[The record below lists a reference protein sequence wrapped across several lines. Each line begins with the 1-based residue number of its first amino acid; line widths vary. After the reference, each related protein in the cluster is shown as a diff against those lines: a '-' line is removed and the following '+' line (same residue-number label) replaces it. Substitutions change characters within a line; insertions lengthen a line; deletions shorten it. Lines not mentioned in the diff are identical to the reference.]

1 MSKDIVISM
10 DGGEITSVHCPD
22 GDYRIH
28 ILETGVDT
36 PLKNPELKKYY
47 KDVELRKGELKDC
60 LN

>member
-36 PLKNPELKKYY
+36 PLKNPEL
-47 KDVELRKGELKDC
+47 
-60 LN
+60 